1 MITQTCL
8 IAGSPYGLVF
18 VVELLLPLLPLPLP
32 LPLLVLLVLLLLAP
46 VLAVLLEPLEL
57 AGVDCR
63 AELAELPLEEG
74 ALATAVAVCA
84 TGGLGLG
91 VRTTISGALASV
103 ARLAGP
109 IAAATSAPNASIA
122 STASAATRGVGNQP
136 LDGRDATGAGSAGPL
151 AAGTSLRPCS
161 KMPAIRPA
169 TSAGRGP
176 RRVPH
181 STQ

>member
-18 VVELLLPLLPLPLP
+18 VVELLLPLLP

-74 ALATAVAVCA
+74 ALATVVGVCA

-122 STASAATRGVGNQP
+122 STASAATLGVGNQP
-136 LDGRDATGAGSAGPL
+136 LDRRDATGAGSAGPL
-151 AAGTSLRPCS
+151 AARTSLRPCS